1 MSCCSSSS
9 CLICGRRCS
18 QWPPKFIVSS
28 LSFAWS
34 CVAVKSALACFSHQ
48 PRKQLVSCRDLFFV
62 YAPGFLAESFPVLS
76 SLAGESDL
84 VFTLDFLARFLL
96 RSSDLPPPRIF
107 APLLV
112 FDLAA
117 CDFGRRA
124 SVLVFLARE
133 ICFPVGH
140 HAASLR
146 LFSVGHG
153 AVRRVDF
160 PPWLLAPPCL
170 VLFAECAARCW
181 VPLWRAAVLADGLLV
196 LFVRPDLGVGK
207 LARQCLP
214 VNFVFIGSSPY
225 GPSAQAHRGCSCFP
239 DCVWIFRVKVGF
251 VFEPSILRIEF
262 SQSRL

>member
-1 MSCCSSSS
+1 LRVFLINLVSSS
-9 CLICGRRCS
+9 
-18 QWPPKFIVSS
+18 F
-28 LSFAWS
+28 
-34 CVAVKSALACFSHQ
+34 LAAIYFLCML
-48 PRKQLVSCRDLFFV
+48 LVL
-62 YAPGFLAESFPVLS
+62 LAESFPVLS

-146 LFSVGHG
+146 LSWCCPPGRFSSV
-153 AVRRVDF
+153 
-160 PPWLLAPPCL
+160 
-170 VLFAECAARCW
+170 AA
-181 VPLWRAAVLADGLLV
+181 RAAVSCSLRRVRCQV
-196 LFVRPDLGVGK
+196 LGSAVARGGSGRRTFGFVRETRSWRRQ
-207 LARQCLP
+207 ARKA
-214 VNFVFIGSSPY
+214 V
-225 GPSAQAHRGCSCFP
+225 PSCQ
-239 DCVWIFRVKVGF
+239 FRF
-251 VFEPSILRIEF
+251 YR
-262 SQSRL
+262 